1 MKNNIPMTKLFMRG
15 ANQMKIK
22 EKLVLFFIIL
32 ISTFSICI
40 FTILYFD
47 ITNMANSDYE
57 KIVAHNNKLGYAYL
71 DAKYPGDWNISNG
84 KLYKGKT
91 LINDNTEIVD
101 FIKEQNNTL
110 VTIFLN
116 DTRIATNVM
125 DQKGNR
131 AIGTKASEEVINK
144 VLKGGETFSGKAK
157 VLNNDTMTQYS
168 PIKDSSGNIIGM
180 WFVGVD
186 SSIIAQSTFKIIA
199 FTGGI
204 LLFAAIIGILL
215 FSKLGS
221 VIVKSIHNFNN
232 HLSILSHGDF
242 TVSVDERSLEAK
254 DETGNMFRDLT
265 IMQHSIRSI
274 LKNVESQS
282 DLTFNTSNE
291 LSTIISEL
299 NKIVEE
305 VNVATEQ
312 IAAGLEETAAS
323 TEEIN
328 STVHEMENS
337 VESISNDTSEALL
350 RANEIKNKADI
361 LKSNSIE
368 SKNAA
373 LKIYEDS
380 SDKLK
385 TAIENSA
392 KVKNITELL
401 DAIATI
407 SKQTNLLSLNASIE
421 ANKAGESGRGFAVVA
436 NEIKKLAEES
446 NSTTEKIREITTL
459 VIASVENLAENSSN
473 ILKFVDKTVI
483 NNYEDFVNMSE
494 SYSNDAAYYTEMSQ
508 NIEDTAKSLLLA
520 IRDITSAINNVAITA
535 SEGANDAVKIA
546 NTANDL
552 SVKSES
558 IVDAS
563 KKCAQI
569 SHNLTLAMQK
579 LKL

>member
-1 MKNNIPMTKLFMRG
+1 
-15 ANQMKIK
+15 MKIK

-32 ISTFSICI
+32 ISTFSIGI

-47 ITNMANSDYE
+47 ITNMTNSDYE

-91 LINDNTEIVD
+91 LINDNTDIVD

-144 VLKGGETFSGKAK
+144 VLKGGETFTGKTK

-168 PIKDSSGNIIGM
+168 PIKDSNGNIIGM

-186 SSIIAQSTFKIIA
+186 SSVIAQSTFKIIA
-199 FTGGI
+199 FTGLI
-204 LLFAAIIGILL
+204 LLAAAIIGILL
-215 FSKLGS
+215 FNKLGS
-221 VIVKSIHNFNN
+221 IIVKSIHNFNN
-232 HLSILSHGDF
+232 HLSILSSGDF
-242 TVSVDERSLEAK
+242 TVPIDEKALKSK
-254 DETGNMFRDLT
+254 DETGNMFRDLN
-265 IMQHSIRSI
+265 IMQTSIKSI
-274 LKNVESQS
+274 LRNVESQS
-282 DLTFNTSNE
+282 DLTFSTSNE
-291 LSTIISEL
+291 LSTIIYEL

-337 VESISNDTSEALL
+337 VEGISKDTNEALL
-350 RANEIKNKADI
+350 RSNEIKNKADI

-368 SKNAA
+368 SKNIA

-380 SDKLK
+380 SNKLK
-385 TAIENSA
+385 TAIEKSS
-392 KVKNITELL
+392 KVNDITELL
-401 DAIATI
+401 DAIAAI

-436 NEIKKLAEES
+436 NQIKKLAEES
-446 NSTTEKIREITTL
+446 NNTTEKIREITSL
-459 VIASVENLAENSSN
+459 VIAAVDNLADNSSN

-483 NNYEDFVNMSE
+483 NTYEDFVNMSE
-494 SYSNDAAYYTEMSQ
+494 SYSKDAAYYTEMSQ
-508 NIEDTAKSLLLA
+508 NIEDTAKSLLVA
-520 IRDITSAINNVAITA
+520 TRDITSAINNVAITA

-552 SVKSES
+552 SLKSES
-558 IVDAS
+558 IVNAS

-579 LKL
+579 LRL

>member
-1 MKNNIPMTKLFMRG
+1 
-15 ANQMKIK
+15 MKIK
-22 EKLVLFFIIL
+22 GKLVLFFIIL
-32 ISTFSICI
+32 ISIFSIGI
-40 FTILYFD
+40 FSILYFD

-57 KIVAHNNKLGYAYL
+57 KIVSHNNKLGYAYL
-71 DAKYPGDWNISNG
+71 DTKYPGDWNVSNG

-116 DTRIATNVM
+116 DTRVATNVS

-131 AIGTKASEEVINK
+131 AIGTKASDEVINK
-144 VLKGGETFSGKAK
+144 VLKGGETFTGNTK
-157 VLNNDTMTQYS
+157 VLDNDTMTQYS
-168 PIKDSSGNIIGM
+168 PIKDSKGNIIGM

-186 SSIIAQSTFKIIA
+186 SSVIAQSTFKIIS
-199 FTGGI
+199 FTAII
-204 LLFAAIIGILL
+204 LLFMSIIGILI
-215 FSKLGS
+215 FSRLGS
-221 VIVKSIHNFNN
+221 IIVKSIHNFNN
-232 HLSILSHGDF
+232 HLSILSSGDF
-242 TVSVDERSLEAK
+242 TASVNEKALRAK
-254 DETGNMFRDLT
+254 DETGSMFKDLT
-265 IMQHSIRSI
+265 AMQNNIRSI
-274 LKNVESQS
+274 LKNVESQA

-291 LSTIISEL
+291 LTNIISEL

-337 VESISNDTSEALL
+337 VEGISNDTNQALL
-350 RANEIKNKADI
+350 RSTEIKGKADI
-361 LKSNSIE
+361 LKANSIE
-368 SKNAA
+368 SKNEA

-380 SDKLK
+380 SNKLK
-385 TAIENSA
+385 TAIEEST
-392 KVKNITELL
+392 KVNNITELL
-401 DAIATI
+401 DAIAAI

-436 NEIKKLAEES
+436 NQIKKLAEES
-446 NSTTEKIREITTL
+446 NNTTEKIREITTL
-459 VIASVENLAENSSN
+459 VIAAVENLAENSSN
-473 ILKFVDKTVI
+473 ILKFVDQTVI

-508 NIEDTAKSLLLA
+508 NIENTAKSLLLA
-520 IRDITSAINNVAITA
+520 TKDITSAINNVAISA
-535 SEGANDAVKIA
+535 SEGANDAVRIA
-546 NTANDL
+546 NTASDL

-558 IVDAS
+558 IVNAS

-569 SHNLTLAMQK
+569 SHDLTLAMQK